1 MAKDSTRLIDPVARL
16 YTDIITILNSLEI
29 KYPNKAE
36 EAEDITSKAA
46 GTRYMLAYYMK
57 DTFYLYDDY
66 SREDY
71 INLGIEDEDEIAMYL
86 KDRTLVPQVKRDAL
100 LAIRRARE
108 LDEYVELNNYYRML
122 YGLPDL
128 DDTEFYYVTE
138 ELSKQLNI
146 PTDMPVH
153 EIQDQ
158 LGSYYISQLQYV
170 GYIDELYEKHQK
182 DYLKHLGT
190 NRIPIETSRNGSSF
204 SILSVNQSD
213 VLESTYRE
221 FVRCYESARNYFMSV
236 IYVYEY
242 RDLIPYYD
250 NFIALCIFVMAIQQ
264 VSMRGIRNA
273 TDREFYDEYMVR
285 LLHETYGVPF
295 YNSADTATKKLIVQ
309 NMNLLVQNK
318 ATNKV
323 FLDIA
328 SILGFNEI
336 TIYQYYL
343 VKEQQFGSDGRPVIK
358 KKNKVDSLT
367 GKTTEVYDTENMF
380 DVHFQKVDITESN
393 IKDSLTN
400 SLNRVDYYD
409 VIYYD
414 PMWWEDDEL
423 NSEIWDTA
431 YNYMETKY
439 FGVTIPY
446 RMTELLLQSNILL
459 RMIMEKNADL
469 ISVGIQLPKIT
480 TKEVSLPTVVVL
492 FLALMSKK
500 LGISGTIT
508 TVPSQ
513 LIHILEVTE
522 QCVHHE
528 AEEMEVLQFNFDAF
542 SPQRIQETIAI
553 LKDTLT
559 EKHYRVVNGHD
570 VDLNDDGTQN
580 TFAPTHK
587 IQWTITTDDLDE
599 LEGYLLQ
606 LTIPTA
612 EKKEKVKA
620 LNAIYDNIES
630 LYYFLSYQMSMATSM
645 EDYDA
650 IKKFYDTAFY
660 SHETAEAYKITD
672 EDGVERCA
680 ETFEEYLYY
689 KDKDLYS
696 FVQNV
701 ADEQIY
707 EYIEHIIYK
716 LEEYISSVNYLY
728 VMNEDTSPLAELL
741 DILLKFFKSY
751 IIDFV
756 NMTSLMII
764 DWDMENTT
772 RFFDYV
778 HTCAKTDKI
787 DEAIAA
793 NISDAITKYISHID
807 AEDTALTLSDYYEVH
822 GTVNL
827 ADEAYSELLDE
838 ILCFTKSAKLED
850 RLNIMDG
857 TNKIN
862 ETTQVEEHLCFEDS
876 ITWHEVVKDDNENEE
891 EEDDD

>member
-1 MAKDSTRLIDPVARL
+1 
-16 YTDIITILNSLEI
+16 
-29 KYPNKAE
+29 
-36 EAEDITSKAA
+36 
-46 GTRYMLAYYMK
+46 
-57 DTFYLYDDY
+57 
-66 SREDY
+66 
-71 INLGIEDEDEIAMYL
+71 
-86 KDRTLVPQVKRDAL
+86 
-100 LAIRRARE
+100 
-108 LDEYVELNNYYRML
+108 
-122 YGLPDL
+122 
-128 DDTEFYYVTE
+128 
-138 ELSKQLNI
+138 
-146 PTDMPVH
+146 
-153 EIQDQ
+153 
-158 LGSYYISQLQYV
+158 
-170 GYIDELYEKHQK
+170 
-182 DYLKHLGT
+182 
-190 NRIPIETSRNGSSF
+190 
-204 SILSVNQSD
+204 
-213 VLESTYRE
+213 
-221 FVRCYESARNYFMSV
+221 MSV

-285 LLHETYGVPF
+285 LMHETYGVPF

-309 NMNLLVQNK
+309 NINLLVQNK

-343 VKEQQFGSDGRPVIK
+343 VKEQHFDTNGRPTIK
-358 KKNKVDSLT
+358 KKKTVDSLT
-367 GKTTEVYDTENMF
+367 GKTTEVYDTGNMF

-400 SLNRVDYYD
+400 SINKVDYYD

-423 NSEIWDTA
+423 NDEIWNTA

-480 TKEVSLPTVVVL
+480 TKEVNLPTTIVL
-492 FLALMSKK
+492 LLALMSKK
-500 LGISGTIT
+500 IGISGTIT
-508 TVPSQ
+508 TTPSK

-528 AEEMEVLQFNFDAF
+528 AEEMEVLQFNFDSF
-542 SPQRIQETIAI
+542 SPQKITETINI

-559 EKHYRVVNGHD
+559 RKHYRVVDGHD

-587 IQWTITTDDLDE
+587 IQWTINTDDLDE

-606 LTIPTA
+606 LTVPNGD
-612 EKKEKVKA
+612 KKEKVAA
-620 LNAIYDNIES
+620 LNAIYDNIEA
-630 LYYFLSYQMSMATSM
+630 LYYFLSYQMSMAESM

-650 IKKFYDTAFY
+650 IKKFYDAAFY
-660 SHETAEAYKITD
+660 SHETAESYKITD

-680 ETFEEYLYY
+680 ETFDEYLYY
-689 KDKDLYS
+689 TDKDLYQ

-701 ADEQIY
+701 KTDQIY

-716 LEEYISSVNYLY
+716 LEEYVTNVNYLY
-728 VMNEDTSPLAELL
+728 VMNEDTSPLVELL

-756 NMTSLMII
+756 NMTSLMVI

-778 HTCAKTDKI
+778 HYCKKTNKI

-793 NISDAITKYISHID
+793 NISDAIKKYISHVE
-807 AEDTALTLSDYYEVH
+807 AEDTALTLSDYIESH

-827 ADEAYSELLDE
+827 ADDAYKELWDE
-838 ILCFTKSAKLED
+838 VFAFTKTNKIEE
-850 RLNIMDG
+850 RLHLMDG

-862 ETTQVEEHLCFEDS
+862 GTTQFDEHLHFEDMVEC
-876 ITWHEVVKDDNENEE
+876 HRVDHKNKNEE
-891 EEDDD
+891 EEEDEENDV